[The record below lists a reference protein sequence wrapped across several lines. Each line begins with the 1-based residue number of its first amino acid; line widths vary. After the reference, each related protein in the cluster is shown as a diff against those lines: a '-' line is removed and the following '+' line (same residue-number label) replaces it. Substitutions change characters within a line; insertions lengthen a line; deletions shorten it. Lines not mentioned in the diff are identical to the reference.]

1 MPVETPVITYPPELP
16 VSMVREE
23 IAATIAA
30 NQVVI
35 VAGETGS
42 GKTTQLPKIALE
54 LGRASIA
61 HTQPRRIAARTIA
74 ERIAEELDVPL
85 GGLVGYSVRFT
96 DTSGPDTRIRLMTD
110 GILLAEIRRDR
121 DLRRYDTIVLDE
133 AHERSLN
140 IDFLLG
146 YLKRLLPRRPELKVI
161 VTSATIDVERFA
173 AHFSD
178 AAGNPAPIVEV
189 SGRTYPVEVRYR
201 PLVVEDAGEDVDDPA
216 PRGSWAPA
224 PGSGAP
230 RSGVTAVAGEDRDL
244 VTGIQDAL
252 DELARDLPGGD
263 VLVFLSG
270 ESEIRDVADALNG
283 RYTGRARPTEVLP
296 LYGRLSAA
304 EQHRV
309 FERSRTAGVERR
321 IVLATN
327 VAETSLTVP
336 GIRAVIDG
344 GTARISR
351 YSARAKV
358 QRLPIEAISQASAN
372 QRSGRAGRTSAG
384 IAIRLYAEE
393 DFTRRATYTDP
404 EILRTNLAAVILQM
418 LSLGLGEI
426 EAFPFLTPPDSR
438 GVKAG
443 LDLLRELG
451 AIRETRGGEPPS
463 LTKVG
468 RDLARLPIDPRFGR
482 MLLESKRHGSTR
494 DVVAIVAGLTVQDP
508 RERPAEKRGEA
519 DQQHARFAD
528 PTSDL
533 LALLNLWNHLEI
545 QRRDLSSSAFRRRCR
560 TEFLNFVRVREW
572 QDLVRQL
579 TQVAKDTGLTVEKGE
594 PVTGAI
600 AGAQADGIHKSV
612 LAGLL
617 SQIGLR
623 DDRTTAPK
631 GAGGKPTPRRGTVE
645 FIGARQLR
653 FVVFPGSGLAKKP
666 PRALMTAELVETS
679 RLFARMN
686 AAIDPT
692 WAEPIAGDLVKR
704 TYGEPRWEQR
714 QGAAVADERV
724 TLFGVPIVEKR
735 RIQYARLNPA
745 HARDLLLE
753 HAMLAGEWQREV
765 GRDPLYEF
773 DRVNRRLR
781 TDLDDDAERT
791 RSRPVDEQ
799 TILDFYDDRV
809 PADVTDVRRFETWWR
824 TAREEAPE
832 LLTMRRADLL
842 DEEVQPEV
850 DERDFPPT
858 WQQGDQRL
866 RLAYRFSPGASDDG
880 LTVRVPL
887 PLLATLSPAGFDW
900 LVPGF
905 REELVTA
912 LLRSLPKPIRRHV
925 VPAADWA
932 RRLLPALPAGP
943 ETGADPGPLVDA
955 LVPVIRR
962 VAGVAVT
969 PTDFDLARLPAHLHP
984 AFAVTD
990 APIGRRGTPQEVGRD
1005 TDLAALQAR
1014 FADRA
1019 RSSAARV
1026 VARPAPG
1033 SAPIERAGMT
1043 TWDLDELPR
1052 VLDTRA
1058 AGGVV
1063 RAYPALVDTGS
1074 AVDVRLLATPEEQA
1088 ASTRK
1093 GVHRLLALATP
1104 SPAAYVRD
1112 HLTGAEKLALGASP
1126 YRSTDALFQDC
1137 FDAVLDRVQQR
1148 VAPDGV
1154 AWDRATFDRMRET
1167 LAATVVDDLFR
1178 VVGAAAAAL
1187 AGAREADRAIRQAT
1201 SLALVPAL
1209 SDARAQLEAL
1219 IHPGFARLDGADRLP
1234 RLAVYAA
1241 GIVRRVERL
1250 PEQANR
1256 DRVWMHEAQTAQSLY
1271 LGAGGTLP
1279 LQPGLRA
1286 ELVHVRWLLEELR
1299 LSLFAQ
1305 PLPTAEPVSL
1315 QRIRKALA

>member
-1 MPVETPVITYPPELP
+1 MPVETPLITYPPELP
-16 VSMVREE
+16 VSIVREE
-23 IAATIAA
+23 IAATLLA

-54 LGRASIA
+54 LGRTSIA

-121 DLRRYDTIVLDE
+121 ELRRYDTIVLDE

-146 YLKRLLPRRPELKVI
+146 YLKRLLPRRPDLKVI

-173 AHFSD
+173 AHFAD
-178 AAGNPAPIVEV
+178 AEGKPAPIVEV

-201 PLVVEDAGEDVDDPA
+201 PLVVEDSGDDEDPDPG
-216 PRGSWAPA
+216 GS
-224 PGSGAP
+224 
-230 RSGVTAVAGEDRDL
+230 EDRDL
-244 VTGIQDAL
+244 VTGIQEAL
-252 DELARDLPGGD
+252 DELERDLPGGD

-270 ESEIRDVADALNG
+270 ESEIRDVADTLNG
-283 RYTGRARPTEVLP
+283 RYAGRARPTEVLP

-309 FERSRTAGVERR
+309 FERSSRAGVDRR

-384 IAIRLYAEE
+384 VAIRLYSEE
-393 DFTRRATYTDP
+393 DFGRRAEYTDP

-451 AIRETRGGEPPS
+451 ALKASDRELTR
-463 LTKVG
+463 VG
-468 RDLARLPIDPRFGR
+468 RDLARLPVDPRFGR
-482 MLLESKRHGSTR
+482 MLLESKRNGTTR
-494 DVVAIVAGLTVQDP
+494 EVIAIVAGLTVQDP
-508 RERPAEKRGEA
+508 RERPVEKRGEA

-533 LALLNLWNHLEI
+533 LALLNLWTYLEQ

-560 TEFLNFVRVREW
+560 AEFLNFVRVREW

-579 TQVAKDTGLTVEKGE
+579 TQVAKDTGLEVRGSE
-594 PVTGAI
+594 PSGGNLA
-600 AGAQADGIHKSV
+600 AGKQADGIHKSL

-623 DDRTTAPK
+623 DDRTAAPR
-631 GAGGKPTPRRGTVE
+631 GAGNTPTPRRGSVE

-666 PRALMTAELVETS
+666 PRAVMTAELVETS

-686 AAIDPT
+686 AAIDPA

-704 TYGEPRWEQR
+704 AYGEPRWEQR

-735 RIQYARLNPA
+735 RIQYARLNPE

-753 HAMLAGEWQREV
+753 HALLGGEWQREV

-773 DRVNRRLR
+773 DRLNRRLR
-781 TDLDDDAERT
+781 TEIDDDAERT

-799 TILDFYDDRV
+799 RILDFYDDRV
-809 PADVTDVRRFETWWR
+809 PADVSDVRRFETWWR
-824 TAREEAPE
+824 ETRQEAPG

-842 DEEVQPEV
+842 DEEAQPEV

-866 RLAYRFSPGASDDG
+866 RLAYRFAPGATDDG

-887 PLLATLSPAGFDW
+887 PLLAGLSPAGFDW

-905 REELVTA
+905 REDLVTA
-912 LLRSLPKPIRRHV
+912 LLRTLPKPIRRHV

-932 RRLLPALPAGP
+932 RRLLPELPPGP
-943 ETGADPGPLVDA
+943 ETGADPGPFVDVLA
-955 LVPVIRR
+955 PLIRR

-969 PTDFDLARLPAHLHP
+969 PADFDLVRLPAHLRP
-984 AFAVTD
+984 AFVVTD
-990 APIGRRGTPQEVGRD
+990 APRGRRGAPQEVGRD
-1005 TDLAALQAR
+1005 TDLAALQSR

-1019 RSSAARV
+1019 RTSAARV

-1033 SAPIERAGMT
+1033 TAAIERTGMT

-1074 AVDVRLLATPEEQA
+1074 AVDVRLLSTPEEQV
-1088 ASTRK
+1088 ASTRA

-1104 SPAAYVRD
+1104 SPASYVRD
-1112 HLTGAEKLALGASP
+1112 HLSGAEKLALGASP

-1137 FDAVLDRVQQR
+1137 FDAVVDRVQLR

-1154 AWDRATFDRMRET
+1154 AWDRATFDRMLET
-1167 LAATVVDDLFR
+1167 LTSTIVDDLFR

-1187 AGAREADRAIRQAT
+1187 AAAREADRAIRQTA

-1209 SDARAQLEAL
+1209 TDARAQLDAL
-1219 IHPGFARLDGADRLP
+1219 IHPGFVRLDGADRLP
-1234 RLAVYAA
+1234 RIAVYAA

-1256 DRVWMHEAQTAQSLY
+1256 DRVWMTEARTAQDLY
-1271 LGAGGTLP
+1271 RAAGGTLP
-1279 LQPGLRA
+1279 LRAGLSP
-1286 ELVHVRWLLEELR
+1286 ELVHARWLLEELR

-1305 PLPTAEPVSL
+1305 TLPTAEPVSL
-1315 QRIRKALA
+1315 QRIRKALT